1 MSNDIIT
8 EGTALRLASEAR
20 DRYATQVARAKS
32 WITSL
37 IKSGDLDRDDSRVQ
51 LLVRELDIELT
62 KTYDVRMT
70 VTHTATVDIPFDKD
84 IYDYEF
90 EVSGGEITCDDA
102 DVEIRYQDVDD
113 IESPDF
119 EEQ

>member
-1 MSNDIIT
+1 MDIIT

-20 DRYATQVARAKS
+20 DRYATQVARAKDLV
-32 WITSL
+32 TSL
-37 IKSGDLDRDDSRVQ
+37 IKSGDLDREDDRVQ
-51 LLVRELDIELT
+51 RLVTELEIELT
-62 KTYDVRMT
+62 KSYEVRIT
-70 VTHTATVDIPFDKD
+70 VTHTATATIPFDKN

-90 EVSGGEITCDDA
+90 EVSDGEITCDDEE
-102 DVEIRYQDVDD
+102 VEIRWQDMDD